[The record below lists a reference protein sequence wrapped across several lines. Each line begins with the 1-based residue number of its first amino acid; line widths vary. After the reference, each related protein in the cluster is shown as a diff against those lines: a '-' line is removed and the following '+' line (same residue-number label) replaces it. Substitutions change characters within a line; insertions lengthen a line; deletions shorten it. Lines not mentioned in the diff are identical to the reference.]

1 MKNSGKKYSFYS
13 NNNLSLRSVSESKY
27 ESQINYIEIIKEKD
41 KEIKKLQ
48 KELFYLKKYSSNI
61 KPKKSFSK
69 NLRLTNQKK
78 KSSFE
83 INNISYYEKLIG
95 ISNTPKKNNLN
106 NQILNYST
114 PKKKNYSKYVK
125 NEISFS
131 KINLNKRKNESIEI
145 SQSINNNTNSNILI
159 NDYKIVF
166 QNLLKRTKD
175 LFNKINGN

>member
-1 MKNSGKKYSFYS
+1 M
-13 NNNLSLRSVSESKY
+13 
-27 ESQINYIEIIKEKD
+27 
-41 KEIKKLQ
+41 
-48 KELFYLKKYSSNI
+48 
-61 KPKKSFSK
+61 
-69 NLRLTNQKK
+69 
-78 KSSFE
+78 
-83 INNISYYEKLIG
+83 NNISYYEKLIE

-175 LFNKINGN
+175 LFNKINDN

>member
-1 MKNSGKKYSFYS
+1 M
-13 NNNLSLRSVSESKY
+13 
-27 ESQINYIEIIKEKD
+27 
-41 KEIKKLQ
+41 
-48 KELFYLKKYSSNI
+48 
-61 KPKKSFSK
+61 
-69 NLRLTNQKK
+69 
-78 KSSFE
+78 
-83 INNISYYEKLIG
+83 NNISYYEKLIG

>member
-1 MKNSGKKYSFYS
+1 MEF
-13 NNNLSLRSVSESKY
+13 
-27 ESQINYIEIIKEKD
+27 QI
-41 KEIKKLQ
+41 L
-48 KELFYLKKYSSNI
+48 
-61 KPKKSFSK
+61 
-69 NLRLTNQKK
+69 QKK
-78 KSSFE
+78 K
-83 INNISYYEKLIG
+83 
-95 ISNTPKKNNLN
+95 NLN
-106 NQILNYST
+106 NQTLNYST